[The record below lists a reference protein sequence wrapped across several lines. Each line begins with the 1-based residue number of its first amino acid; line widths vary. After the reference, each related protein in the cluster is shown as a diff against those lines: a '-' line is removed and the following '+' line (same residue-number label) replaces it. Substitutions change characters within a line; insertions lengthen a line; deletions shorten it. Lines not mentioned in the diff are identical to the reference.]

1 MPDTITATGLV
12 GTIPSLTTVGN
23 GLARLTFRLG
33 STQRKYNR
41 EGGAWENGETNWYTV
56 VAFRRLAENA
66 AESIAKGDRVVVSG
80 RLRVTDWERE
90 GRHGTAVDLI
100 AESIGH
106 DLLFG
111 TTTFSRPQQT
121 GGERS
126 LSLAESASS
135 APTEVSGEAP
145 LVDADGWAL
154 PGASGGAGGTSDR
167 ASDGAT
173 AVEAYASAAQHDDHL
188 VDSEDSDDV
197 AFAALEPPF

>member
-12 GTIPSLTTVGN
+12 GTIPSLTSVGN

-41 EGGAWENGETNWYTV
+41 EGGSWENGETNWYTV

-66 AESIAKGDRVVVSG
+66 AESVAKGDRVVVHG
-80 RLRVTDWERE
+80 RLRVSDWERD

-111 TTTFSRPQQT
+111 TTTFSRPQPA

-126 LSLAESASS
+126 LSLAETAASATSE
-135 APTEVSGEAP
+135 ASGDAP

-154 PGASGGAGGTSDR
+154 PGASGGGPGASVSDTGAGAD
-167 ASDGAT
+167 AL
-173 AVEAYASAAQHDDHL
+173 AVPEDDQL
-188 VDSEDSDDV
+188 VDPEDSDDLV
-197 AFAALEPPF
+197 FASVEPPF